1 MDEKELLRQ
10 KYRYLL
16 QRLYNISDKMNDLE
30 QNFDDL
36 IVSLKENIE
45 CSDNIVNEEYYN
57 RQKNNITYID
67 NELNNQVISN
77 INYKI

>member
-57 RQKNNITYID
+57 RQKNNITYIE

>member
-16 QRLYNISDKMNDLE
+16 QRLYNISDKMNNLE

-57 RQKNNITYID
+57 RQKNNITYIE

>member
-45 CSDNIVNEEYYN
+45 CNDNIVNEEYYN
-57 RQKNNITYID
+57 RQKNNITYIE
-67 NELNNQVISN
+67 NELNNQVIRN

>member
-16 QRLYNISDKMNDLE
+16 QRLYNISDKMNNLE

-57 RQKNNITYID
+57 RQKNNITYIE
-67 NELNNQVISN
+67 NELNNQVIRN

>member
-16 QRLYNISDKMNDLE
+16 QRLYNISDKMNNLGD
-30 QNFDDL
+30 NFDDL

-45 CSDNIVNEEYYN
+45 CNDNIVNEEYYN
-57 RQKNNITYID
+57 RQKNNITYIE
-67 NELNNQVISN
+67 NELNDQVIRN

>member
-16 QRLYNISDKMNDLE
+16 QRLYNISDKMNNLE

-57 RQKNNITYID
+57 RQKNNI
-67 NELNNQVISN
+67 L
-77 INYKI
+77 

>member
-16 QRLYNISDKMNDLE
+16 QRLYNISDKMNNLGD
-30 QNFDDL
+30 NFDDL

-45 CSDNIVNEEYYN
+45 CNDNIVNEEYYN
-57 RQKNNITYID
+57 RQKNNITYIE

>member
-16 QRLYNISDKMNDLE
+16 QRLYNISDKMNNLGD
-30 QNFDDL
+30 NFDDL

-45 CSDNIVNEEYYN
+45 CNDNIVNEEYYN
-57 RQKNNITYID
+57 RQKNNITYIE
-67 NELNNQVISN
+67 NELNNQVIRN